1 MEAIMKRMIKMQIIT
16 GLAVAL
22 CPLQAT
28 AGNVQTGVDAYNE
41 TYYGAGAFTR
51 LAGDDGILTEEDW
64 INNRSA
70 IEARYGADFRWD
82 RAMAFDEDGDG
93 ALSRSEAKNYR
104 DVEAKRLKSEWRK
117 RGDRLTAEDK
127 KWLRNHPIVAETLA
141 ANSRYLETHPRV
153 AKAIYSDR
161 KWLNSHPE
169 VAKKLYGN
177 RRWLDN
183 HPEVAKNLYEN
194 RKWLNNHPGVAKA
207 AYHNRQVLNKHPQLR
222 RDLKTH
228 EAQLRKH
235 PRAAKKGYK
244 AAGNHPAKAKKVYA
258 ARGSG
263 KFKGGGRLKKLRK

>member
-1 MEAIMKRMIKMQIIT
+1 MKRMIKMQIIT

-183 HPEVAKNLYEN
+183 HP
-194 RKWLNNHPGVAKA
+194 GVAKA